1 MGIEEMAQQKKAV
14 YAKQKE
20 EKKRIMKF
28 MRDLNNVSIKRK
40 RLLCAKVANRDKMS
54 TKNAN
59 GEIEAF
65 NFNMYEARTIV
76 TAVVNMMD
84 NKINF
89 MKTMKE
95 STQEITKKDVD
106 AKKEEFKKKAEE
118 KKQEMTE
125 KAKEKAK
132 DLSEEDK
139 EKAKALAEKAKE
151 KGKDLMDKAK
161 SKGEEMKKKMKD
173 IDCNDIN
180 AKCQKDQEDM
190 GANKDPK
197 TMMESQCNFMDS
209 KYA

>member
-65 NFNMYEARTIV
+65 NFNMDEARTIV

-95 STQEITKKDVD
+95 STQEITKKVTEFDACKKPADGGITKEDVD

-125 KAKEKAK
+125 KAEEKAK

-139 EKAKALAEKAKE
+139 EKAKALAEKAK
-151 KGKDLMDKAK
+151 
-161 SKGEEMKKKMKD
+161 
-173 IDCNDIN
+173 
-180 AKCQKDQEDM
+180 
-190 GANKDPK
+190 
-197 TMMESQCNFMDS
+197 
-209 KYA
+209 